1 MPNPYVSS
9 VVTVF
14 PFVLSVKNCWFGCVQ
29 PVNNSA
35 RFSPAFSL
43 DHGRFCAWD
52 DTSDRK
58 SVQNGSNRPHL
69 RLVLHYRRRSDIA
82 YCAFWTGSGPGLTRV
97 SLSLSLS
104 CKASVRCNIRSTRML
119 PFPSKPRSSSFL
131 CERTRIERSLGGKR
145 HWLPTS

>member
-29 PVNNSA
+29 PVNSSA

-82 YCAFWTGSGPGLTRV
+82 YCAFWTGSGPSLTRV
-97 SLSLSLS
+97 SLSL
-104 CKASVRCNIRSTRML
+104 CPVRRVFGAISAQ
-119 PFPSKPRSSSFL
+119 
-131 CERTRIERSLGGKR
+131 LGCFHSRVNPDR
-145 HWLPTS
+145 HRFSAKGHA